1 MASEMGWGGVP
12 LMRPSNLATRYQL
25 YERDIIPERCIET
38 GQRYRARRNLVEHVR
53 GFRIIKRSLQRR
65 LADIEHERKMAHH
78 EEPYMDRVKKWTI
91 YYRDFTG
98 SGGELPR
105 PTGTSIHC
113 CDRNTRSSRPLLLTD
128 RCITLLSQPR
138 AEEFLGLV
146 DIRKRMIKNPSEAM
160 KKD

>member
-1 MASEMGWGGVP
+1 
-12 LMRPSNLATRYQL
+12 
-25 YERDIIPERCIET
+25 
-38 GQRYRARRNLVEHVR
+38 
-53 GFRIIKRSLQRR
+53 
-65 LADIEHERKMAHH
+65 
-78 EEPYMDRVKKWTI
+78 MDRVKKWTI

-128 RCITLLSQPR
+128 RCITLLTQPR

-146 DIRKRMIKNPSEAM
+146 DIRKRMIKNPSETM
-160 KKD
+160 KKN